1 MFIEKVYAVRTEI
14 VEPAYS
20 TYESVKEEVQ
30 NSIKNAARASKQTLK
45 RFLSENTYKIPPIPN
60 PMAEKAK
67 EHYENAIRILRGDI
81 EQDELDVDE
90 IPVDVIRSA
99 IAELDKAIELNPFY
113 VGFFAL
119 RGSLHAFEMR
129 LDEAMKDL
137 DHAIN
142 LHPDFEDTH
151 FPKGT
156 MYVQRAI
163 LKGMITIRNLFGSS
177 IEDLEQA
184 AAMGHVEAKRALEIM
199 AYLAK
204 APLGIVLERREID
217 EDDFTS

>member
-1 MFIEKVYAVRTEI
+1 MFIEKVHAVRSEI
-14 VEPAYS
+14 VAPAYS

-30 NSIKNAARASKQTLK
+30 NSIKNAKRASKQTLK

-67 EHYENAIRILRGDI
+67 EHYENAIRILKGNEEDRDI
-81 EQDELDVDE
+81 DE
-90 IPVDVIRSA
+90 IPADDIDAA
-99 IAELDKAIELNPFY
+99 IVELNKAIELNPFY
-113 VGFFAL
+113 VGYFGL
-119 RGSLHAFEMR
+119 RGSLYAFQMR
-129 LDEAMKDL
+129 IDDAMKDL

-142 LHPDFEDTH
+142 LHPDFEDKH

-177 IEDLEQA
+177 IEDLEKA
-184 AAMGHVEAKRALEIM
+184 ASMGHEEAKM
-199 AYLAK
+199 AIETLTSLAK
-204 APLGIVLERREID
+204 APLGIVLEGRD
-217 EDDFTS
+217 NDVDDFTS